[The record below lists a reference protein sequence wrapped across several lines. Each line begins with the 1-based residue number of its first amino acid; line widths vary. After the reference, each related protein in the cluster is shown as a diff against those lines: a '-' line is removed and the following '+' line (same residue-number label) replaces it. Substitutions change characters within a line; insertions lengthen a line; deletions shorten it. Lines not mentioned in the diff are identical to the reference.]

1 MIDNRQ
7 IFRIVFQRRLCYT
20 EKYRKKSRGQKPM
33 NKQRYHEILV
43 EILIVV
49 LLIVI
54 ASFMIHI
61 VTGKSSEETGTGSES
76 TETSVSPEETE
87 TLEILEMSE
96 TMEKFLL
103 SNPFGQAAE
112 RYGEQ
117 VLGMEFSELRKTGM
131 YETDQKYYTAE
142 DFAEADETVLKII
155 KNEIYARHGY
165 IFQNQELYEYF
176 CFMEW
181 YVPSCTPEAFD
192 ADSLNEYEQQNLS
205 LLLELGA

>member
-1 MIDNRQ
+1 M
-7 IFRIVFQRRLCYT
+7 
-20 EKYRKKSRGQKPM
+20 K
-33 NKQRYHEILV
+33 KQRYHEILV

-54 ASFMIHI
+54 AAFMIHI
-61 VTGKSSEETGTGSES
+61 VTGKSSEDAGTSSES
-76 TETSVSPEETE
+76 VETDVFPEETE

-96 TMEKFLL
+96 TMEVFLQ
-103 SNPFGQAAE
+103 SNSFGQAAE

-117 VLGMEFSELRKTGM
+117 VLGKDLSELRETGM
-131 YETDQKYYTAE
+131 YDTDHKYYTAE
-142 DFAEADETVLKII
+142 DFAQADETVLKII

-176 CFMEW
+176 CFMAW
-181 YVPSCTPEAFD
+181 YVPCCSPEDFD
-192 ADSLNEYEQQNLS
+192 ADILNEYEQQNLS